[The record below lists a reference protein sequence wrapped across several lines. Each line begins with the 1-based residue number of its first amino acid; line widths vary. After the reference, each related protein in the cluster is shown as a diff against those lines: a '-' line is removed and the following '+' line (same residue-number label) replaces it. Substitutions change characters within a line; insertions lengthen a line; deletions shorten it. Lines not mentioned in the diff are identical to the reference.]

1 MDVNIEAEI
10 LKNEKFYGS
19 CSSVIGGQSEE
30 LEYKKDPETKSFG
43 ILHGLKYIFYSHS
56 MVALGLGDRS

>member
-10 LKNEKFYGS
+10 SKNEKFYGS
-19 CSSVIGGQSEE
+19 CSSVIGGKVKN
-30 LEYKKDPETKSFG
+30 LNIKKIPKLLVSDLTWFEV
-43 ILHGLKYIFYSHS
+43 YFYSHS